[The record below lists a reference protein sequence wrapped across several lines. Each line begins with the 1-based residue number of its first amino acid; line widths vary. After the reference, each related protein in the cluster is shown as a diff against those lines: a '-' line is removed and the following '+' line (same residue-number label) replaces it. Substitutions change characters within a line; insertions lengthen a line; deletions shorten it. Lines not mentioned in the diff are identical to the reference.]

1 VNTTALAPRILKL
14 LTDVAPD
21 IDPDSVEPTVAFREQ
36 FDFDSMD
43 TLHFAIALNKEFGIE
58 IPEQD
63 YKQLRN
69 LTGCTT
75 YVERA
80 IAAKNSNTGK
90 Q

>member
-1 VNTTALAPRILKL
+1 VNTPTLAPRILKL

-21 IDPDSVEPTVAFREQ
+21 IDPNSVEPNIDFREQ

-69 LTGCTT
+69 LAACTA

-80 IAAKNSNTGK
+80 MAGKKSNS
-90 Q
+90 

>member
-1 VNTTALAPRILKL
+1 VNTSLTSRILKL

-21 IDPDSVEPTVAFREQ
+21 VDPNNVEPNLDFREQ

-43 TLHFAIALNKEFGIE
+43 TLHFAIALNNEFSIE

-69 LTGCTT
+69 LAGCAA
-75 YVERA
+75 YVECA
-80 IAAKNSNTGK
+80 MTAKNRSSPA
-90 Q
+90 

>member
-1 VNTTALAPRILKL
+1 MNATALAPRILKL

-21 IDPDSVEPTVAFREQ
+21 VNANSVEPNIDFREQ

-69 LTGCTT
+69 LAGCVA

-80 IAAKNSNTGK
+80 MANSASK
-90 Q
+90 A

>member
-1 VNTTALAPRILKL
+1 MNATALAPRILKL

-21 IDPDSVEPTVAFREQ
+21 VEPNSVEPNIDFREQ

-43 TLHFAIALNKEFGIE
+43 TLHFAIALNKEFDIG

-63 YKQLRN
+63 YKLLRS
-69 LTGCTT
+69 LTGCTA

-80 IAAKNSNTGK
+80 MAAKK
-90 Q
+90 

>member
-1 VNTTALAPRILKL
+1 MQALQTRILKL

-21 IDPDSVEPTVAFREQ
+21 VDQASLDPNVDFRDQ

-43 TLHFAIALNKEFGIE
+43 TLHFAIALNADFGID
-58 IPEQD
+58 IPEAD

-69 LTGCTT
+69 LASCAA

-80 IAAKNSNTGK
+80 LQPAKNRPA
-90 Q
+90 

>member
-1 VNTTALAPRILKL
+1 MNATALAPRILKL

-21 IDPDSVEPTVAFREQ
+21 IDPNSVDPNVDFREQ

-43 TLHFAIALNKEFGIE
+43 ALHFAIALNKEFGIE
-58 IPEQD
+58 IPERD

-69 LTGCTT
+69 LAGCTT

-80 IAAKNSNTGK
+80 TMGK
-90 Q
+90 SY